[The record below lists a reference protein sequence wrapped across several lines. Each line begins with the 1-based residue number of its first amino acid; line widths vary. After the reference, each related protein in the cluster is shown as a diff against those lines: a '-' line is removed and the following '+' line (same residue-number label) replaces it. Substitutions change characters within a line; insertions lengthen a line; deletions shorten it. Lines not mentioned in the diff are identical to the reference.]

1 MLETVDSWVPE
12 SKDDCNAAEIPCCT
26 DDMIAARN
34 DSNGSV
40 GVDDTGATVE
50 GVIEV
55 VLEEL
60 DRETSSSGE
69 ALPFP
74 FPVLSAIRNS
84 ESYPA

>member
-1 MLETVDSWVPE
+1 MEAVDSWVPE

-26 DDMIAARN
+26 DDIIAVRN
-34 DSNGSV
+34 DSNGSD

-55 VLEEL
+55 LEEL
-60 DRETSSSGE
+60 GRETSSSGD
-69 ALPFP
+69 AFP

>member
-1 MLETVDSWVPE
+1 MEAVDSWEPE

-26 DDMIAARN
+26 DDIIAVRN
-34 DSNGSV
+34 DSNGSD

-50 GVIEV
+50 GVIEL

-60 DRETSSSGE
+60 GGETSSSGG
-69 ALPFP
+69 AFPFP